1 MKPAA
6 GLVLLAP
13 LPFVVNAAAVDPAAF
28 EVRAVDPRDAN
39 PTPAEDLAERQE
51 PSRTLEGE
59 TTTSP
64 PAPTRTLEGTTTYCT
79 IL

>member
-13 LPFVVNAAAVDPAAF
+13 LPFVVNAA
-28 EVRAVDPRDAN
+28 AVDPRDAN